1 MTIFRNS
8 FIVTIYV
15 YLLNIF
21 SHANIDAVIYS
32 SLAGAVFFLI
42 LTLLSLLGSFIYK
55 VAVHILL
62 FLASI
67 TLYFV
72 YFYNIYLSENIIF
85 SIFETDIGLIY
96 ELFSLKLLVWVLLSY
111 ALPSFAI
118 SKVKFHRVT
127 FFKFFKKF
135 TLSLLATVVLI
146 YSLITALGVNQNPRG
161 AIRDPLLILSLQYFS
176 PLNTLFFLDRGYKSY
191 QSYINSIEKVENL
204 SATFNFKLNS
214 DIKDLNV
221 VFVLGETAR
230 GGAWG
235 INGYARNTTPH
246 LKSLS
251 NLINFENASSCD
263 TSTASSMPCVFSRMT
278 RNSHSTDLKESS
290 FVSVME
296 KLGFEISILSLQN
309 YQSFYKYLS
318 NNTTLLT
325 KYHIVKHSTVN
336 KTVQDSL
343 LLPHIDNIKNKL
355 GNKVILLH
363 TIGSHHAYKDRFESS
378 DAKYTPYCNSYDL
391 SACNNQEII
400 NAYDNSIVHTDKF
413 LNAVISKFKNK
424 NSIIFYTSD
433 HGESLGENNIF
444 LHGTAPNKA
453 PKEQFDVPMFI
464 WMSDKFISSNFGA
477 KINQRLS
484 RIDKKT
490 KVSHDNIFHSVLGC
504 SGIVES
510 NAINKNLNLCSD
522 RKLD

>member
-1 MTIFRNS
+1 MTIVHS
-8 FIVTIYV
+8 SIIVTAYV

-21 SHANIDAVIYS
+21 SHANIDAVLYG

-42 LTLLSLLGSFIYK
+42 LTLLSFLGAFIYK
-55 VAVHILL
+55 IAVHILL

-72 YFYNIYLSENIIF
+72 YFYNIYVSENIVF
-85 SIFETDIGLIY
+85 SVFETDIGLMY

-118 SKVKFHRVT
+118 SKIKFNQVT
-127 FFKFFKKF
+127 FFQFFKKL
-135 TLSLLATVVLI
+135 TLSLLASVVLI
-146 YSLITALGVNQNPRG
+146 YSLITALSVNQPPRG

-191 QSYINSIEKVENL
+191 QSYINSIKKVEDL

-230 GGAWG
+230 GTHWG
-235 INGYARNTTPH
+235 INGYVRNTTPY

-251 NLINFENASSCD
+251 NLINFEKASSCD
-263 TSTASSMPCVFSRMT
+263 TSTASSLPCIFSRMT
-278 RNSHSTDLKESS
+278 KNSHSTDLKESS
-290 FVSVME
+290 FIGVME
-296 KLGFEISILSLQN
+296 KLGFEVSILSLQN

-318 NNTTLLT
+318 NNATLLT
-325 KYHIVKHSTVN
+325 KYHFVKNSTAN
-336 KTVQDSL
+336 KTLQDTL
-343 LLPHIDNIKNKL
+343 LLPYIDNIKNKP

-378 DAKYTPYCNSYDL
+378 DANYTPYCHSYDL
-391 SACNNQEII
+391 STCNNQEII
-400 NAYDNSIVHTDKF
+400 NAYDNSIRHTDKF

-433 HGESLGENNIF
+433 HGESLGENNLF
-444 LHGTAPNKA
+444 LHGAAPNKA
-453 PKEQFDVPMFI
+453 PKEQFDVPMFV
-464 WMSDKFISSNFGA
+464 WMSDEFINSNFGA
-477 KINQRLS
+477 KINKRLS
-484 RIDKKT
+484 RLDKKI

-504 SGIVES
+504 SGITEP
-510 NAINKNLNLCSD
+510 NAINQKLNLCRD
-522 RKLD
+522 NTQ